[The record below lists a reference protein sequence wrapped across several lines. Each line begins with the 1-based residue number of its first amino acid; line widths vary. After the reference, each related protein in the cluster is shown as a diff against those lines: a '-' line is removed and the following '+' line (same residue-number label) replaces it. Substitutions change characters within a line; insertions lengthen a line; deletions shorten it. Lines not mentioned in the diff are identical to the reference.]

1 MVTTNKSLIHKFFT
15 SDIKTIDESE
25 GIVEAYVN
33 SMGVVDHDGEVIDF
47 NAFDKSID
55 KGGQSVAWFHD
66 QSSPVGKVIDS
77 APIELAYGDDDE
89 EFPYRKGKLKAIMQ
103 FNLNTQRGREAFA
116 DVQFGSVKEWSVGFR
131 SLDDNIE
138 RLPNGDNVRVI
149 KALDWVEVSPV
160 MRGASP
166 DTQTIIS
173 KSATVTETSEKEET
187 VTVTDKKK
195 LKLEIQIAKTKLD
208 INLGKSK
215 QNIMEKN
222 NNG

>member
-1 MVTTNKSLIHKFFT
+1 MTIEKVKELRHKVYT
-15 SDIKTIDESE
+15 SEVKVIDSAE

-33 SMGVVDHDGEVIDF
+33 SMGVIDHDGEVIEFDAF
-47 NAFDKSID
+47 NASIE

-66 QSSPVGKVIDS
+66 QSSPVGKVIDA
-77 APIELAYGDDDE
+77 APIELAYGDDDDE
-89 EFPYRKGKLKAIMQ
+89 DFRRGKLKAVMQ

-138 RLPNGDNVRVI
+138 RLSNGENVRVI

-166 DTQTIIS
+166 DTSTIIS
-173 KSATVTETSEKEET
+173 KSATMTPDPSVDEQSA
-187 VTVTDKKK
+187 VVTDTEK
-195 LKLEIQIAKTKLD
+195 LKVEIEIEKTKLH
-208 INLGKSK
+208 
-215 QNIMEKN
+215 IMENK
-222 NNG
+222 

>member
-1 MVTTNKSLIHKFFT
+1 MVTSKKEKLTHKFFT
-15 SDIKTIDESE
+15 SEIKTVDAAE

-47 NAFDKSID
+47 NAFDKSIE
-55 KGGQSVAWFHD
+55 KGCQSVAWFHD
-66 QSSPVGKVIDS
+66 QSSPVVKVIDA

-89 EFPYRKGKLKAIMQ
+89 EFPYRKGRLKAIMQ

-138 RLPNGDNVRVI
+138 RLTNGDNVRVI
-149 KALDWVEVSPV
+149 KSLDWVEVSPV

-173 KSATVTETSEKEET
+173 KSATVTETSEEEET
-187 VTVTDKKK
+187 VTVTDNER
-195 LKLEIQIAKTKLD
+195 LKLEIEIEKTKLD
-208 INLGKSK
+208 I
-215 QNIMEKN
+215 MEKK
-222 NNG
+222 